1 MTPAKCK
8 RRDEEDEE
16 LLLSIGMMQVFHLLI
31 CLMASLI
38 DVRAPPLPQQRLDWS
53 DYVEKRNRD
62 PEAFRRHL
70 RMSYES
76 FEKLLSYIRADVE
89 VDHRMATLR
98 GGPIMPEV
106 CLFCTLRW
114 LAGGTYL
121 DIYDIAGISKTS
133 FYRVVWKT
141 IMAICTCEE
150 LQIKFPTTMYECTKA
165 AEGFESTSEDGA
177 IANCVGA
184 IDGYL
189 LRIRVPVKSEVGN
202 VRSYFSGHYQC
213 YGINIQAVCDHMCHF
228 TYLAVA
234 APGSTGDND
243 ACKECSLYHL

>member
-8 RRDEEDEE
+8 RRDEEDKE
-16 LLLSIGMMQVFHLLI
+16 LLLSIGMMQVFLLLI

-62 PEAFRRHL
+62 PEAFWRHL

-76 FEKLLSYIRADVE
+76 FEKLLSYIRADLE

-133 FYRVVWKT
+133 FYQVVWKT

-165 AEGFESTSEDGA
+165 AEGFES
-177 IANCVGA
+177 
-184 IDGYL
+184 ID
-189 LRIRVPVKSEVGN
+189 K
-202 VRSYFSGHYQC
+202 
-213 YGINIQAVCDHMCHF
+213 
-228 TYLAVA
+228 
-234 APGSTGDND
+234 
-243 ACKECSLYHL
+243 